1 MTILPKKKVTKDKNE
16 SDNVDKGLSHHPRHH
31 PSGTEN
37 RHEKPARVRNSPTR
51 WLPTPGREDAAHVD
65 PGPYDAH
72 DSAAGHNKRRHRSS
86 PHRNHPRKHRGAH
99 SGHASIAPAV
109 AAHSPQQG
117 VSYEEEEPTRNSDD
131 EYVPPQHPE
140 NIEELEKWFETSLK
154 EKRGFSIRKMGE
166 DGACLF
172 RAVADQ
178 VYGDQEMHGTV
189 RKQCIE
195 YLAKNSD
202 YYSHYVTEDFNTY
215 LNRKRMENC
224 HGNHLEI
231 QAMCEIYNR
240 PIEVYQYSIDPI
252 NTFHGSY
259 KTDNEP
265 VRISYHRN
273 VHYNAVIDPYKQT
286 VGVGLGLPLS
296 NFQPGLSEP
305 TLVRDA
311 TRQSEELHLEQAML
325 EDKIRETDWEVTQ
338 ETLQEQVAR
347 ESYLSW
353 LRDNEKRMRSSQNC
367 TASATCSSSSEYS
380 QLLDGPSAPDVRHAR
395 SPHHKTSNPGSPK
408 TLDMS
413 PRQHESKGSPM
424 SDVAAVG
431 EGAVGGREYETHSI
445 VGQYPESIYADYA
458 NFGEEDILAQVIAQS
473 QQEYIDSFKRGAHPP
488 LPGADKGS
496 PRAPGRPDSPPS

>member
-131 EYVPPQHPE
+131 EY
-140 NIEELEKWFETSLK
+140 LEKWFETSLK

-172 RAVADQ
+172 RAV
-178 VYGDQEMHGTV
+178 
-189 RKQCIE
+189 
-195 YLAKNSD
+195 
-202 YYSHYVTEDFNTY
+202 EDFNTY

-347 ESYLSW
+347 
-353 LRDNEKRMRSSQNC
+353 
-367 TASATCSSSSEYS
+367 
-380 QLLDGPSAPDVRHAR
+380 
-395 SPHHKTSNPGSPK
+395 
-408 TLDMS
+408 
-413 PRQHESKGSPM
+413 SPM